1 MIKIYGEART
11 QYLLNAAI
19 TEQEINQMRDSVYV
33 GQNIFLR
40 FRQLDDSGNFILR
53 KPEWCT
59 VKTKSTHVVVLT
71 RENGREAHLTYIDLC
86 MLERN
91 NELQRK

>member
-33 GQNIFLR
+33 GQNIFIR
-40 FRQLDDSGNFILR
+40 FRQLDDSGNFILC

-59 VKTKSTHVVVLT
+59 VKIKSTYVVVLT

-86 MLERN
+86 MLERD